1 MNEEEYGKRGRQEQE
16 EERLERGKSERCFL
30 SKTCTVES
38 ESPIVVRSRCFQ
50 TETSLKMVLVAE
62 TSC

>member
-1 MNEEEYGKRGRQEQE
+1 MQRIDNNIDCLKVNEEEYGKRGRQEQE

-38 ESPIVVRSRCFQ
+38 LF
-50 TETSLKMVLVAE
+50 
-62 TSC
+62 